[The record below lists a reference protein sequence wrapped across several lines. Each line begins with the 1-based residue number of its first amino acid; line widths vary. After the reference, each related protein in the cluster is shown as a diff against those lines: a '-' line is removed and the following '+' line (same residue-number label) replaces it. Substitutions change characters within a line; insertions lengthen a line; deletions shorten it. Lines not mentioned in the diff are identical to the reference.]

1 MGHGWK
7 KAKQLKSDYVIRKLY
22 FFKVT
27 YEQHFSRFL
36 NEITTWGGRREAR
49 RWFAWLFSTKWWTNH
64 NWVIKTRSGFYT
76 EAGKTQFFVHFLNL
90 CHFCATLE
98 LQILN
103 SIFAPKI
110 NICIYKWNKR
120 YVCWFWTS
128 VQGHVLYLSTIPDNQ
143 PSTIVKF

>member
-49 RWFAWLFSTKWWTNH
+49 RWFR
-64 NWVIKTRSGFYT
+64 VIFNKMVNKSQLSDKNKVRFLHW
-76 EAGKTQFFVHFLNL
+76 GKTQFFVHFFEFVPFL
-90 CHFCATLE
+90 CYFGVT
-98 LQILN
+98 ILIW
-103 SIFAPKI
+103 IFAPKI
-110 NICIYKWNKR
+110 NISIYIRNKR